1 MIRIFDYNLLLTA
14 IGALVAIVVLPWLFL
29 RLEKTL
35 VRVALTVVWM
45 IIITGITMLYLGFFS
60 YHYMGPQMG
69 FSTGG
74 NPLSWVLII
83 VGILSAA
90 PFALTAFKGKLK
102 RPIRSTLL
110 VGVALFI
117 LIGPAIYNS
126 VAFAIYTQ
134 EGGDWKCGD
143 DPDFGCEV
151 DIPTKP
157 DDWSMAQDV
166 GLVFCNLL
174 PACIAIGIWQLARA
188 AKSNM
193 EAAGSDGKLSR
204 EE

>member
-1 MIRIFDYNLLLTA
+1 MNTDWWLLILP
-14 IGALVAIVVLPWLFL
+14 ISIIVLPWLFL

-35 VRVALTVVWM
+35 VRIALIVVWM
-45 IIITGITMLYLGFFS
+45 IIIIGITSLYLGFFS
-60 YHYMGPQMG
+60 NHYMGPQMG
-69 FSTGG
+69 FSTQG

-83 VGILSAA
+83 IGILSAA
-90 PFALTAFKGKLK
+90 PFAFAAFKGKLK
-102 RPIRSTLL
+102 RPIRSMLL
-110 VGVALFI
+110 IGVALFI

-134 EGGDWKCGD
+134 GGGDWKCGD
-143 DPDFGCEV
+143 DPYYGCEV

-188 AKSNM
+188 TKSDV
-193 EAAGSDGKLSR
+193 EADVSSSKLSS

>member
-1 MIRIFDYNLLLTA
+1 MISAA
-14 IGALVAIVVLPWLFL
+14 IGAVIGIVVLPWLFL
-29 RLEKTL
+29 RLENIP
-35 VRVALTVVWM
+35 VRVVLTAVWM
-45 IIITGITMLYLGFFS
+45 IIIIGITLLYLGFFS

-69 FSTGG
+69 FSTQG
-74 NPLSWVLII
+74 NPLNWVLII

-90 PFALTAFKGKLK
+90 PFAFTAFKGKLK
-102 RPIRSTLL
+102 RPIRSTIL

-134 EGGDWKCGD
+134 GGGEWKCGD
-143 DPDFGCEV
+143 DPDYGCEV

-174 PACIAIGIWQLARA
+174 PACIAIGIWQLART
-188 AKSNM
+188 AKSDV
-193 EAAGSDGKLSR
+193 EASVSAGKLSL

>member
-1 MIRIFDYNLLLTA
+1 MNADWWMLILPIS
-14 IGALVAIVVLPWLFL
+14 IIVLPWLFL

-35 VRVALTVVWM
+35 VRIALIVVWM
-45 IIITGITMLYLGFFS
+45 IIIIGITLLYLGFFS
-60 YHYMGPQMG
+60 DHYMGPQMG
-69 FSTGG
+69 FSTQG
-74 NPLSWVLII
+74 NPLSWILII
-83 VGILSAA
+83 IGILSAA
-90 PFALTAFKGKLK
+90 PFAFTAFKGKLK
-102 RPIRSTLL
+102 RPIRSSLL

-134 EGGDWKCGD
+134 GGGDWKCGD

-151 DIPTKP
+151 DIPTKS
-157 DDWSMAQDV
+157 DDWSKAQDI

-174 PACIAIGIWQLARA
+174 PACIMIGIWQLARA
-188 AKSNM
+188 AKSDV
-193 EAAGSDGKLSR
+193 EVDISASKLSN

>member
-1 MIRIFDYNLLLTA
+1 MNADWWMLILPIS
-14 IGALVAIVVLPWLFL
+14 IIVLPWLFL

-35 VRVALTVVWM
+35 VRIALIVVWM
-45 IIITGITMLYLGFFS
+45 IIIIGITLLYLGFFS
-60 YHYMGPQMG
+60 DHYMGPQMG
-69 FSTGG
+69 FSTQG
-74 NPLSWVLII
+74 NPLSWILII
-83 VGILSAA
+83 IGILSAA
-90 PFALTAFKGKLK
+90 PFAFTAFKGKLK
-102 RPIRSTLL
+102 RPIRSSLL

-134 EGGDWKCGD
+134 GGGDWKCGD
-143 DPDFGCEV
+143 DPDYGCEV

-157 DDWSMAQDV
+157 DDWSKAQDI

-174 PACIAIGIWQLARA
+174 PACIMIGIWQLARA
-188 AKSNM
+188 AKSDVKVDIS
-193 EAAGSDGKLSR
+193 ASKLSN